1 MIRSGGEN
9 VFAVEVERVLMTDPR
24 VLEAAVI
31 GLPDQR
37 WGERVVAVVVPRAG
51 ESLDHDLVRAW
62 CRVRLAAYKV
72 PKQVEIVHELPRTG
86 VGKVAKNDLRASLA
100 AAEAHP

>member
-1 MIRSGGEN
+1 
-9 VFAVEVERVLMTDPR
+9 
-24 VLEAAVI
+24 
-31 GLPDQR
+31 
-37 WGERVVAVVVPRAG
+37 VVAVVVPRAG

-86 VGKVAKNDLRASLA
+86 LGKVAKNDLRASLA
-100 AAEAHP
+100 AVEAKAHP